1 MIKVDII
8 HISLLVASRLLGI
21 ERRTV
26 HSKVRVPFFFSF
38 LQSPT
43 SSPTPF
49 SSFNT
54 KADRKTGPPSTVYTT
69 EIPIRYSV
77 TSDLTVR
84 SASSNLHLANER
96 MNSAEG

>member
-38 LQSPT
+38 
-43 SSPTPF
+43 
-49 SSFNT
+49 
-54 KADRKTGPPSTVYTT
+54 
-69 EIPIRYSV
+69 
-77 TSDLTVR
+77 
-84 SASSNLHLANER
+84 
-96 MNSAEG
+96 